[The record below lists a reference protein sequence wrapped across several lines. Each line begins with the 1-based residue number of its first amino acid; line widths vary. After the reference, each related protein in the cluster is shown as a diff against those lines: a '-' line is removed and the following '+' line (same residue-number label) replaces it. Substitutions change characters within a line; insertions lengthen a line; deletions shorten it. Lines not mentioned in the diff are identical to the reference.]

1 MPHVLLLAM
10 GNDLLGDD
18 AVALLVART
27 LRTEFDE
34 SRLDIIETSEAG
46 LALMEVLTGYEK
58 TLILD
63 SVQTLEHEP
72 GTVIEFQMSDFRNVI
87 GPSPHYA
94 GMPEVFSMAER
105 LGIPMPSDLRILA
118 MEVANPFDF
127 SESLTPDVAAG
138 LPELVARARG
148 ILAEWV

>member
-1 MPHVLLLAM
+1 M

-18 AVALLVART
+18 GVALAAARELGT
-27 LRTEFDE
+27 SLGE
-34 SRLDIIETSEAG
+34 LIDIVETSEAG

-58 TLILD
+58 ALILD
-63 SVQTLEHEP
+63 SVQTLAHPP
-72 GTVIEFQMSDFRNVI
+72 GTVIEFQMTDFRKVI

-127 SESLTPDVAAG
+127 SESFTPDVAAG
-138 LPELVARARG
+138 LPELVQRART
-148 ILAEWV
+148 ILQQWL

>member
-1 MPHVLLLAM
+1 M

-18 AVALLVART
+18 AVALLVARA
-27 LRTEFDE
+27 LRAEFDE
-34 SRLDIIETSEAG
+34 SRLEIVETSEAG

-58 TLILD
+58 ALILD

-72 GTVIEFQMSDFRNVI
+72 GTVIEFQMSDFRKVI

-105 LGIPMPSDLRILA
+105 LGIPMPAELRILA

-127 SESLTPDVAAG
+127 SESLTPGVAAG
-138 LPELVARARG
+138 LPELVARARE
-148 ILAEWV
+148 ILARWV

>member
-1 MPHVLLLAM
+1 M

-18 AVALLVART
+18 GVALLVAREMQKAF
-27 LRTEFDE
+27 LGGI
-34 SRLDIIETSEAG
+34 DIVETSEAG
-46 LALMEVLTGYEK
+46 LALMEVLTGYDK
-58 TLILD
+58 ALIVD
-63 SVQTLEHEP
+63 SVQTLKHPP
-72 GTVIEFQMSDFRNVI
+72 GTVIEFVMSDFRKVI

-105 LGIPMPSDLRILA
+105 LGIPMPTDLRILA

-138 LPELVARARG
+138 LPELVRQARG
-148 ILAEWV
+148 VLEGWVAEG